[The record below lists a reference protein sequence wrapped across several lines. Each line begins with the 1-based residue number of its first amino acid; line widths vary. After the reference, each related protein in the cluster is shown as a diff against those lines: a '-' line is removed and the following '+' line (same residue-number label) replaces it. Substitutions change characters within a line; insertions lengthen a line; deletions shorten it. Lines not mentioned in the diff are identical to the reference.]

1 VSEDSIISPSRQ
13 SITACL
19 IVQDE
24 ERRLP
29 AALDTLGFCDE
40 IVVVDGGSSDRT
52 VELARARGAKVIEN
66 PWPGFAAQRNVAIAA
81 ATGDWVL
88 EIDADERV
96 SPELRAEIE
105 LLLAD
110 GREGLNIAVFPSR
123 HRFLGGPLGPSAKY
137 PSYRTRLFRRG
148 VYEHDTS
155 RQVHE
160 GIEPRERPIV
170 LEGDLEHELADSLAE
185 ALGDA
190 WRYAKLDSAHIP
202 PTRDPR
208 AYVFG
213 IVVRPAAKLGYRLV
227 LDGGW
232 RDGWRGLFKVLLD
245 VGSDALVWTLALFG
259 TSRGS
264 AAFAEASTPADHD
277 MSHFG
282 RRPTGPPKV
291 IALARRGRAEQ
302 QARRWLGELAA
313 AGVDVALVCDH
324 ANDASGLPVQ
334 HVRQL
339 GFLLAMHA
347 VDVEMQIRT
356 AHAVVAFG
364 KRAKLIQHCL
374 PGALRP
380 HIVGVDSTVEPAQ
393 AVERLRAAVRWS
405 G

>member
-1 VSEDSIISPSRQ
+1 VSDANALKPLPRQ
-13 SITACL
+13 RITACL

-40 IVVVDGGSSDRT
+40 IVVVDGGSVDAT

-66 PWPGFAAQRNVAIAA
+66 PWPGFAAQRNIALAA

-105 LLLAD
+105 RLLA
-110 GREGLNIAVFPSR
+110 GEPGSNVAVFPSR
-123 HRFLGGPLGPSAKY
+123 HRFLGGLLGPSAKY
-137 PSYRTRLFRRG
+137 PGYRTRLFRRG
-148 VYEHDTS
+148 VYEHDVS
-155 RQVHE
+155 RHVHE

-170 LEGDLEHELADSLAE
+170 LEGDLEHELADTLAE
-185 ALGDA
+185 ALSDA
-190 WRYAKLDSAHIP
+190 WRYAKLESAHIP

-208 AYVFG
+208 AYAFG

-232 RDGWRGLFKVLLD
+232 RDGWRGLLKVLLD
-245 VGSDALVWTLALFG
+245 VGSDALVWTLALLG
-259 TSRGS
+259 ALRHPPGL
-264 AAFAEASTPADHD
+264 AETPAPANPGPG
-277 MSHFG
+277 HFG

-291 IALARRGRAEQ
+291 IAIARHGRPEQ

-313 AGVDVALVCDH
+313 AGVDVALVCDRTT
-324 ANDASGLPVQ
+324 DESELPVQ
-334 HVRQL
+334 RVGQL

-364 KRAKLIQHCL
+364 KRAKLVERLL

-380 HIVGVDSTVEPAQ
+380 QISGVDSTVEPAQ

-405 G
+405 

>member
-1 VSEDSIISPSRQ
+1 VPRER
-13 SITACL
+13 ITACL

-40 IVVVDGGSSDRT
+40 IVVVDGGSSDAT
-52 VELARARGAKVIEN
+52 VELARARGARVIEN
-66 PWPGFAAQRNVAIAA
+66 PWPGFAAQRNLALAA

-96 SPELRAEIE
+96 SPDLCAEIE
-105 LLLAD
+105 RLLTH
-110 GREGLNIAVFPSR
+110 GPEGSNIAVFPLR
-123 HRFLGGPLGPSAKY
+123 NRFLGGLLGPSAKY
-137 PSYRTRLFRRG
+137 PAYRARLFRRG

-155 RQVHE
+155 RHVHE

-170 LEGDLEHELADSLAE
+170 LCGDLEHELADTPAE

-190 WRYAKLDSAHIP
+190 WRYAKLESSHIP

-245 VGSDALVWTLALFG
+245 VGSDALVWTLALLSG
-259 TSRGS
+259 SRGS
-264 AAFAEASTPADHD
+264 VAPADAPTPTD
-277 MSHFG
+277 PDTGHFG

-291 IALARRGRAEQ
+291 IAIARHGPATQ
-302 QARRWLGELAA
+302 QAQRWLGGLAE
-313 AGVDVALVCDH
+313 AGVDVALVCDE
-324 ANDASGLPVQ
+324 ASDASSELPVQ
-334 HVRQL
+334 RVRRL
-339 GFLLAMHA
+339 GFLQTMRA

-356 AHAVVAFG
+356 AHVVVAFG
-364 KRAKLIQHCL
+364 KRAKLVERTL

-380 HIVGVDSTVEPAQ
+380 HIAGVHSTVEPAQ
-393 AVERLRAAVRWS
+393 AVEGLRAAVRWS
-405 G
+405 

>member
-1 VSEDSIISPSRQ
+1 M
-13 SITACL
+13 

-40 IVVVDGGSSDRT
+40 IVVVDGGSSDTT
-52 VELARARGAKVIEN
+52 VEIARARGANVIEN
-66 PWPGFAAQRNVAIAA
+66 PWPGFATQRNVALAA

-96 SPELRAEIE
+96 SPELCVEIE
-105 LLLAD
+105 RLLAD
-110 GREGLNIAVFPSR
+110 ERLVANIAVFPSR
-123 HRFLGGPLGPSAKY
+123 HRFLGGRLGPSAKY

-155 RQVHE
+155 RHVHE
-160 GIEPRERPIV
+160 GIEPRERPVV
-170 LEGDLEHELADSLAE
+170 LDGDLEHELADTPAE
-185 ALGDA
+185 ALRDA
-190 WRYAKLDSAHIP
+190 WRYAKLESAHIP

-227 LDGGW
+227 LDSGW
-232 RDGWRGLFKVLLD
+232 RDGWRGLLKVLLD
-245 VGSDALVWTLALFG
+245 VGSDALVWTLALLG
-259 TSRGS
+259 SSRGS
-264 AAFAEASTPADHD
+264 TVPAETQTPADPD
-277 MSHFG
+277 GGHFG

-291 IALARRGRAEQ
+291 IAIARRGQSEQ
-302 QARRWLGELAA
+302 QAREWLGELAA
-313 AGVDVALVCDH
+313 AGVDVALVCDQ
-324 ANDASGLPVQ
+324 AADTLELPVQ
-334 HVRQL
+334 RVRRL
-339 GFLLAMHA
+339 GVLQAMRA

-364 KRAKLIQHCL
+364 RRAMLVERLL

-380 HIVGVDSTVEPAQ
+380 RIAGVDSTVEPTQ

-405 G
+405 

>member
-1 VSEDSIISPSRQ
+1 MSEDSVISSSRQ
-13 SITACL
+13 KITACL

-52 VELARARGAKVIEN
+52 IEIARARGAKVIEN

-88 EIDADERV
+88 EIDADERI
-96 SPELRAEIE
+96 SPELRAEIVQ
-105 LLLAD
+105 LLSTAD
-110 GREGLNIAVFPSR
+110 QNVNVAVFPSR
-123 HRFLGGPLGPSAKY
+123 NRFLGRFLGPAGKY
-137 PSYRTRLFRRG
+137 PLYRTRLFRRG
-148 VYEHDTS
+148 VYEHDES

-160 GIEPRERPIV
+160 GIEPRERPMV
-170 LEGDLEHELADSLAE
+170 LHGDIEHELADSVAE
-185 ALGDA
+185 ALRDA
-190 WRYAKLDSAHIP
+190 WSYAKLESAHIP

-245 VGSDALVWTLALFG
+245 VGSDALVWTLALLG
-259 TSRGS
+259 PSRGS
-264 AAFAEASTPADHD
+264 AAPAEASSPADPGAG
-277 MSHFG
+277 HFG
-282 RRPTGPPKV
+282 RRPIGPPKV
-291 IALARRGRAEQ
+291 IALARRGRPEQ

-313 AGVDVALVCDH
+313 AGVDVALVCDQTTG
-324 ANDASGLPVQ
+324 ASGLPVQ
-334 HVRQL
+334 RLRRL
-339 GFLLAMHA
+339 GLLLTMHA

-364 KRAKLIQHCL
+364 KRAKLIQLLL

-380 HIVGVDSTVEPAQ
+380 HVVGVDSTVEPAR

-405 G
+405 

>member
-1 VSEDSIISPSRQ
+1 
-13 SITACL
+13 L
-19 IVQDE
+19 
-24 ERRLP
+24 
-29 AALDTLGFCDE
+29 
-40 IVVVDGGSSDRT
+40 
-52 VELARARGAKVIEN
+52 
-66 PWPGFAAQRNVAIAA
+66 
-81 ATGDWVL
+81 
-88 EIDADERV
+88 
-96 SPELRAEIE
+96 
-105 LLLAD
+105 
-110 GREGLNIAVFPSR
+110 
-123 HRFLGGPLGPSAKY
+123 
-137 PSYRTRLFRRG
+137 YRTRLFRRG
-148 VYEHDTS
+148 VYEHDES

-170 LEGDLEHELADSLAE
+170 LSGDLEHELADSLAE
-185 ALGDA
+185 ALYDA
-190 WRYAKLDSAHIP
+190 WRYAKLESAHIP

-208 AYVFG
+208 VYVFG

-245 VGSDALVWTLALFG
+245 VGSDALVWTLALLG
-259 TSRGS
+259 ASRGLS
-264 AAFAEASTPADHD
+264 VPDETSTPTDHD

-291 IALARRGRAEQ
+291 IAVARRGRAEQ

-313 AGVDVALVCDH
+313 AGVDVALVCDQ
-324 ANDASGLPVQ
+324 ATDASELPVQ

-339 GFLLAMHA
+339 GFLLTMHA

-364 KRAKLIQHCL
+364 KRAKRIQRLL

-380 HIVGVDSTVEPAQ
+380 HIAGVDSTVEPAQ
-393 AVERLRAAVRWS
+393 AVERLRAAVKWS

>member
-1 VSEDSIISPSRQ
+1 M
-13 SITACL
+13 

-29 AALDTLGFCDE
+29 AALDTLEFCDE
-40 IVVVDGGSSDRT
+40 IVVVDGGSTDTT
-52 VELARARGAKVIEN
+52 VEVARARGAKAIEN
-66 PWPGFAAQRNVAIAA
+66 PWPGFAAQRNVAIDA

-96 SPELRAEIE
+96 SPELRADIE
-105 LLLAD
+105 RLLA
-110 GREGLNIAVFPSR
+110 EGPPGANVAVFPLR
-123 HRFLGGPLGPSAKY
+123 NRFLGGVLGPSAKY
-137 PSYRTRLFRRG
+137 PAYRTRLFRRG

-155 RQVHE
+155 RHVHE
-160 GIEPRERPIV
+160 GIEPRERPV
-170 LEGDLEHELADSLAE
+170 LLEGDLEHELADTAAE
-185 ALGDA
+185 ALRDA
-190 WRYAKLDSAHIP
+190 WRYAKLESAHIP

-208 AYVFG
+208 AYAFG
-213 IVVRPAAKLGYRLV
+213 IVVRPTAKLAYRLI

-245 VGSDALVWTLALFG
+245 VGSDALVWTLALLG
-259 TSRGS
+259 ATTP
-264 AAFAEASTPADHD
+264 AEAPTPVDPDAG
-277 MSHFG
+277 HFG

-291 IALARRGRAEQ
+291 IAIARHGRSEQ
-302 QARRWLGELAA
+302 QARHWLGELSS
-313 AGVDVALVCDH
+313 AGVDVALVCDQ
-324 ANDASGLPVQ
+324 ADDNAELPVQ
-334 HVRQL
+334 PVRRLRLIQ
-339 GFLLAMHA
+339 AMRA

-364 KRAKLIQHCL
+364 KRAELVERFL

-380 HIVGVDSTVEPAQ
+380 RIAGVDSTVEPAQ